1 MMEHTENTK
10 FSRPPLVSVVIPVY
24 NRAKSIA
31 PTLDSVRDQTENDFE
46 CLIVDDGSSDV
57 DDLVSFVARTY
68 DSRFRVL
75 RKKNGGASSARNL
88 GIDTARG
95 EYVALLDSDDIWL
108 PEKLRVQLGFANKDR
123 QPNFMCFTQLRVDRG
138 VDRTWIKPPRG
149 PRTGERIDEYL
160 MADAGWIQTSTIF
173 LAAPLA
179 KRVRFDENLPS
190 SQDTDFA
197 IRCANAGAIIKYLE
211 QPLVIMDDRYI
222 PGRVSKQKNY
232 VPLLEWIEKMR
243 ANGEISPR
251 SYFAYRGWQCARV
264 ASYTRIPL
272 ALQLYGRSLLRGVYR
287 PKIAAVI
294 FLQIVLPQSLYQR
307 IATAT
312 VKIAGK

>member
-1 MMEHTENTK
+1 MEHTESSE

-31 PTLDSVRDQTENDFE
+31 ATLDSVKDQTERNFE
-46 CLIVDDGSSDV
+46 CLIVDDGSTDV
-57 DDLVSFVARTY
+57 DDLVSFVARAY

-75 RKKNGGASSARNL
+75 RKENGGASSARNL
-88 GIDTARG
+88 GIDAARG
-95 EYVALLDSDDIWL
+95 EYIALLDSDDIWL
-108 PEKLRVQLGFANKDR
+108 PEKLSVQLGFASKDPR
-123 QPNFMCFTQLRVDRG
+123 PNFMCFTQLRVDRG
-138 VDRTWIKPPRG
+138 ISRTWIKPPRG
-149 PRTGERIDEYL
+149 PRAGERIDEYL
-160 MADAGWIQTSTIF
+160 MADAGWIQTSTMF

-179 KRVRFDENLPS
+179 KHVRFDENLPS

-197 IRCANAGAIIKYLE
+197 IRCANAGANITYLE

-232 VPLLEWIEKMR
+232 APLLQWIEKMKS
-243 ANGEISPR
+243 NGEISSR
-251 SYFAYRGWQCARV
+251 SYYAYRGWQCARV

-272 ALQLYGRSLLRGVYR
+272 ALQLYGRSLLRRAYG

-294 FLQIVLPQSLYQR
+294 FLQIILPQSLYQR